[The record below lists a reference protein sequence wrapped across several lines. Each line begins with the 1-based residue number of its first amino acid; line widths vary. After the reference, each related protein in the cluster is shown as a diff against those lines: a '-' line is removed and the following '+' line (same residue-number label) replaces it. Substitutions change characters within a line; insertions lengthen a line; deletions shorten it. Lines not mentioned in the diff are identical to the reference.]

1 MKFARFRVDGYD
13 YYGQV
18 EADRLRAIQGD
29 LFSGDYRL
37 TGAVFALDRVTL
49 LPPSRPVNFWGVGEN
64 YPVHVRFRI
73 EQMGREIEERA
84 KHFTPWH
91 KGVGSLIASGDTVV
105 MPPDLKVLEYEGE
118 LCVVIGRPAYR
129 VSRDEAPH
137 YIFGYSV
144 SNDISGADY
153 HDAFM
158 WRMKCSDTFGPVG
171 PWIETTIDPHSL
183 DIITR
188 VDGREEDRG
197 NTRDM
202 IHDCYAIVSN
212 ISQYCTL
219 HPGDLITTGAPGST
233 RPLKPGEVV
242 EVEIPGIGVL
252 RNPIAAARS
261 ATA

>member
-37 TGAVFALDRVTL
+37 TGAVYPLDRVKL

-64 YPVHVRFRI
+64 YPAHVQFRI

-84 KHFTPWH
+84 RRFTPWH

-129 VSRDEAPH
+129 VSKAGDSWLTRIRAPRW
-137 YIFGYSV
+137 
-144 SNDISGADY
+144 
-153 HDAFM
+153 M
-158 WRMKCSDTFGPVG
+158 
-171 PWIETTIDPHSL
+171 
-183 DIITR
+183 
-188 VDGREEDRG
+188 
-197 NTRDM
+197 
-202 IHDCYAIVSN
+202 
-212 ISQYCTL
+212 
-219 HPGDLITTGAPGST
+219 PGI
-233 RPLKPGEVV
+233 RPLDHRRPTCHLLTGY
-242 EVEIPGIGVL
+242 PAFSQ
-252 RNPIAAARS
+252 P
-261 ATA
+261 ATYPADRCFTFA